1 MQYEK
6 IRMRNN
12 ISAVSYIIQNY
23 AFFHQVIDAE
33 ISNTF
38 GYATVETEKL
48 IPERTSKNNL
58 QMD

>member
-1 MQYEK
+1 
-6 IRMRNN
+6 MRNN

-38 GYATVETEKL
+38 GDTTVETEKL